1 MTRTDTVYLDA
12 VTVAL
17 CLGSTGPGGHDLR
30 GHLTLSVAV
39 SKGEKKERKQG
50 EWGLKILTPLI
61 LSVDPVSG
69 YFTCAH
75 AQWEISADLQ
85 QNLDRRQIQL
95 Q

>member
-39 SKGEKKERKQG
+39 SKGEKKKEEAGGVGFKDSY
-50 EWGLKILTPLI
+50 PSN
-61 LSVDPVSG
+61 SVCGSG
-69 YFTCAH
+69 FRLFHLCSCTVG
-75 AQWEISADLQ
+75 D
-85 QNLDRRQIQL
+85 
-95 Q
+95 